1 MKIQISERY
10 TINTDRTHPI
20 IKLISI
26 PLLLLLALAVAG
38 AILFFAWYAY
48 ALVKM

>member
-1 MKIQISERY
+1 MKIQISDRY
-10 TINTDRTHPI
+10 AINTEKTHPL

-38 AILFFAWYAY
+38 AILFFAWFVY
-48 ALVKM
+48 ALVTM